1 MFEALAIVAQP
12 FEFNNLLGP
21 LMALGAF
28 AGAVKVLLALGVY
41 RKHLEDQEKQWRKSP
56 LPQRES

>member
-1 MFEALAIVAQP
+1 MFDILAINAAP

-28 AGAVKVLLALGVY
+28 AGAVKILFAMGAL
-41 RKHLEDQEKQWRKSP
+41 RHHLQKEEDTFRDSH
-56 LPQRES
+56 LPHRD

>member
-1 MFEALAIVAQP
+1 MFEILAINAAP

-28 AGAVKVLLALGVY
+28 AGAAKIFLAMGAL
-41 RKHLEDQEKQWRKSP
+41 RHHLQKEEATFREGH
-56 LPQRES
+56 LPHRD